1 MPLNKIN
8 INPNGGTVSV
18 AIAFGFAQVGA
29 YTLKLWFQNGQG
41 KLLGE
46 GVNTDF
52 KPDLFDLPKPAKVNV
67 GRILDCV
74 ATVLAPNPKP
84 GERYRVEM
92 IVRQDGKICG
102 REVDEGALTRKSI
115 STRLAAELAAAAIRA
130 VTRATTRTTPG
141 TRRRSR

>member
-1 MPLNKIN
+1 MPLNKIT

-52 KPDLFDLPKPAKVNV
+52 KPDVFDLPKPAKVNV

-102 REVDEGALTRKSI
+102 KEVDEGALTRRSV
-115 STRLAAELAAAAIRA
+115 STRLAAELAAAAVKRA
-130 VTRATTRTTPG
+130 APR
-141 TRRRSR
+141 TRRRTR

>member
-1 MPLNKIN
+1 MPLNKIT
-8 INPNGGTVSV
+8 INTNGGTVSV

-52 KPDLFDLPKPAKVNV
+52 KPDVFDLPKPAKVNI

-74 ATVLAPNPKP
+74 ATVIAPNPKP

-92 IVRQDGKICG
+92 IVRQDGKLCG
-102 REVDEGALTRKSI
+102 KEVDEGALTRRSV
-115 STRLAAELAAAAIRA
+115 STRLAAELAAAA
-130 VTRATTRTTPG
+130 VTRATPR
-141 TRRRSR
+141 TRRKTR

>member
-1 MPLNKIN
+1 MPLNKIR
-8 INPNGGTVSV
+8 IAPDGGTVSV

-52 KPDLFDLPKPAKVNV
+52 KPDVFDLPKPAKANV

-74 ATVLAPNPKP
+74 ATVIAPNPKP

-102 REVDEGALTRKSI
+102 TEVDEGALTRRSV
-115 STRLAAELAAAAIRA
+115 STRLAAELAAAAA
-130 VTRATTRTTPG
+130 TRATPRTIPR

>member
-1 MPLNKIN
+1 MPLNKIT

-52 KPDLFDLPKPAKVNV
+52 KPDVFDLPKPAKVNV

-92 IVRQDGKICG
+92 VVRQDGKICG
-102 REVDEGALTRKSI
+102 KEVDEGALTRRSA
-115 STRLAAELAAAAIRA
+115 STRLAAELAAAAVKRA
-130 VTRATTRTTPG
+130 APR
-141 TRRRSR
+141 TRRRTR

>member
-1 MPLNKIN
+1 MPLNKIT
-8 INPNGGTVSV
+8 INTNGGTVSV

-52 KPDLFDLPKPAKVNV
+52 KPDVFDLPKPAKVNV

-102 REVDEGALTRKSI
+102 KEVDEGALTRRSV
-115 STRLAAELAAAAIRA
+115 STRLAAELAAAA
-130 VTRATTRTTPG
+130 VTRAMPR
-141 TRRRSR
+141 TRRRTR

>member
-1 MPLNKIN
+1 MPLNKIT

-52 KPDLFDLPKPAKVNV
+52 KPDVFDLPKPAKVNV

-92 IVRQDGKICG
+92 VVRQDGKICG
-102 REVDEGALTRKSI
+102 KEVDEGALTRRSV
-115 STRLAAELAAAAIRA
+115 STRLAAELAAAAVKRA
-130 VTRATTRTTPG
+130 APR
-141 TRRRSR
+141 TRRRTR

>member
-1 MPLNKIN
+1 MALNKIK
-8 INPNGGTVSV
+8 INPAGGALKVE
-18 AIAFGFAQVGA
+18 IAFGFAQVGA

-52 KPDLFDLPKPAKVNV
+52 KPDVFDLPKPAKANV

-74 ATVLAPNPKP
+74 ATVIAPNPKP

-102 REVDEGALTRKSI
+102 KEVDEGALTRRSV
-115 STRLAAELAAAAIRA
+115 STRLAAELAAAVA
-130 VTRATTRTTPG
+130 TRGATRGTAR
-141 TRRRSR
+141 TRRRPR